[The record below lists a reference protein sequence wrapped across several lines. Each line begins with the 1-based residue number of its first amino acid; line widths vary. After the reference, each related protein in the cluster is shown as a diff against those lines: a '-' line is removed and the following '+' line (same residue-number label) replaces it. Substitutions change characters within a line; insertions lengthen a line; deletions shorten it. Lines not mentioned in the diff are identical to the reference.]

1 MLAAFHN
8 QSPLITMATVI
19 SDEERVRTNIFTR
32 TFMSSLV
39 IQNKCLQNPCQNG
52 GTCTESSAGGG
63 FECRCSIGYKGM
75 NCEGQTN
82 ICSK

>member
-1 MLAAFHN
+1 
-8 QSPLITMATVI
+8 
-19 SDEERVRTNIFTR
+19 
-32 TFMSSLV
+32 MSSLV
-39 IQNKCLQNPCQNG
+39 MQNKCLQNPCQNG

-75 NCEGQTN
+75 NCEGETN

>member
-1 MLAAFHN
+1 MNNELIKFVSVSF
-8 QSPLITMATVI
+8 SPPNKN
-19 SDEERVRTNIFTR
+19 NIFTR
-32 TFMSSLV
+32 TFMSSSV
-39 IQNKCLQNPCQNG
+39 MQNKCLQNPCQNG

-75 NCEGQTN
+75 NCEGETN